1 MSINIKDFIKENQ
14 LVKQEQKKIS
24 MPKLFQTRGIGWIAI
39 IVSLIALLGT
49 ILAFNMSWL
58 IGIIWLVLVFIA
70 LMFIFKTLRE
80 MSEDTAHYLTN
91 LSYRIKRSGEESAL
105 QMPVALIL
113 YNENHA
119 INWVNPY
126 MQSLLGDEIIIGQK
140 LSDVCEPMEQAVE
153 AAIES
158 AETNEGEDEATTHKT
173 RLAFKDR
180 YFEVTVQTDIQV
192 IYLYDVTE
200 NEAIKQNYEDHRL
213 FIGLVSV
220 DNYDEVTESMSDANA
235 STLRTFLTRS
245 FTNWMDAHQIYTR
258 RTAVDRF
265 MIIGYDEGLK
275 QAESDKFSILDD
287 IREATSAQNMPLTL
301 SIGIAYHEL
310 SINRLA
316 ENAQSNLD
324 LALGRGGD
332 QVVVKAEDGEA
343 RFYGGNTN
351 PMVKRTRVR
360 ARVISQALSD
370 LISQADQV
378 FIMGHSKP
386 DMDSFGAALGVRR
399 IAQMHDK
406 PSWVVY
412 DTTQPAHSDIKKL
425 LVELSGESR
434 NENAVIMPDEVLN
447 QATEHSL
454 LIMVDHSKPSITE
467 SEPVYQRLRERV
479 IVIDHHRRGE
489 EFPEEPQ
496 LVYVE
501 SYASSSSELVSELFE
516 YQPNNRARGLTRV
529 EATAMLAGIQVDTK
543 SFTLRTGTRTFDA
556 ASYLRSV
563 GADGTL
569 IQDLMKES
577 VEATRDRSRLIEQV
591 KVNNGVAIVVGEDTM
606 TYDPV
611 VGAQAADSLL
621 QLIDV
626 KRSFVI
632 TRRDEE
638 TIAIS
643 ARSDGT
649 ENVQIVM
656 EQMGGGG
663 HLSNA
668 ATQLKE
674 ITTDQA
680 HAQLQAILD
689 EQAETEE

>member
-1 MSINIKDFIKENQ
+1 MKQWQNKIKI
-14 LVKQEQKKIS
+14 
-24 MPKLFQTRGIGWIAI
+24 PRLFQNRSIGWIVI
-39 IVSLIALLGT
+39 LVSLIALLGL
-49 ILAFNMSWL
+49 ILAFNVNWL
-58 IGIIWLVLVFIA
+58 IGVVWLILVLIA
-70 LMFIFKTLRE
+70 LTIIFRTLRDI
-80 MSEDTAHYLTN
+80 SDDTAQYLTN

-105 QMPVALIL
+105 QMPVGLLL
-113 YNENHA
+113 YNETHTV
-119 INWVNPY
+119 NWVNPY
-126 MQSLLGDEIIIGQK
+126 LQDLLGSEIIIGSQ
-140 LSDVCEPMEQAVE
+140 LSDLSEALENIVEQATQADSE
-153 AAIES
+153 NH
-158 AETNEGEDEATTHKT
+158 TDEDDQADSPKRT
-173 RLAFKDR
+173 RLEWLGR
-180 YFEVTVQTDIQV
+180 IFEVLVQTDIQV
-192 IYLYDVTE
+192 IYFYDVTE
-200 NEAIKQNYEDHRL
+200 NAAIKQTYEDHRL

-220 DNYDEVTESMSDANA
+220 DNYDETTESMSDANA
-235 STLRTFLTRS
+235 SALRTFLTRS
-245 FTNWMDAHQIYTR
+245 LTNWMDAHEVYTR
-258 RTAVDRF
+258 RIAVDRF
-265 MIIGYDEGLK
+265 MLIGYDAGLE
-275 QAESDKFSILDD
+275 QAEADRFSILDD
-287 IREATSAQNMPLTL
+287 VREATSAQNMPLTL
-301 SIGIAYHEL
+301 SIGIAYHEA

-332 QVVVKAEDGEA
+332 QVVVRAEDGEA

-370 LISQADQV
+370 LIMQADQV
-378 FIMGHSKP
+378 FIMGHANP

-412 DTTQPAHSDIKKL
+412 DRSQTAHSDIERL
-425 LVELSGESR
+425 LADLAEEPR
-434 NENAVIMPDEVLN
+434 NENALIEPSDVLN

-454 LIMVDHSKPSITE
+454 LILVDHSKPSITE
-467 SEPVYQRLRERV
+467 SRDVYDLLSDHVV
-479 IVIDHHRRGE
+479 IIDHHRRGE
-489 EFPEEPQ
+489 EFPAEPQ

-516 YQPNNRARGLTRV
+516 YQPNKQGRGLTRV
-529 EATAMLAGIQVDTK
+529 EASAMLAGIQIDTK

-569 IQDLMKES
+569 IQDFMKES
-577 VEATRDRSRLIEQV
+577 VDSYRDRSRLIEQV
-591 KVNNGVAIVVGEDTM
+591 QVYDDVAVVVADDNIQ
-606 TYDPV
+606 YDSV
-611 VGAQAADSLL
+611 VAAQAADSLL
-621 QLIDV
+621 QLIGV

-632 TRRDEE
+632 TRRDDE

-656 EQMGGGG
+656 EQLGGGG

-668 ATQLKE
+668 ATQLHD
-674 ITTDQA
+674 TTTQDA
-680 HAQLQAILD
+680 
-689 EQAETEE
+689 AEMLKQTLTELAENEE

>member
-1 MSINIKDFIKENQ
+1 MKQWQNKIKI
-14 LVKQEQKKIS
+14 
-24 MPKLFQTRGIGWIAI
+24 PRLFQNRSIGWIVI
-39 IVSLIALLGT
+39 LVSLIALLGL
-49 ILAFNMSWL
+49 ILAFNVSWL
-58 IGIIWLVLVFIA
+58 IGVIWLILVLIA
-70 LMFIFKTLRE
+70 LTIIFRTLRGI
-80 MSEDTAHYLTN
+80 SDDTAQYLTN

-105 QMPVALIL
+105 QMPVGLLL
-113 YNENHA
+113 YNETHTV
-119 INWVNPY
+119 NWVNPY
-126 MQSLLGDEIIIGQK
+126 LQDLLGSEIIIGHQ
-140 LSDVCEPMEQAVE
+140 LSDLSEALEKIVDQATQAQDEEQTTDDN
-153 AAIES
+153 
-158 AETNEGEDEATTHKT
+158 ETTNRT
-173 RLAFKDR
+173 RLEWLDR
-180 YFEVTVQTDIQV
+180 VFEVTVQTDIQV
-192 IYLYDVTE
+192 IYFYDVTE
-200 NEAIKQNYEDHRL
+200 NESIKKEYEDHRL

-220 DNYDEVTESMSDANA
+220 DNYDEITESMSDANA
-235 STLRTFLTRS
+235 SALRTFLTRS
-245 FTNWMDAHQIYTR
+245 LTNWMDGHEIYTR
-258 RTAVDRF
+258 RISVDRF
-265 MIIGYDEGLK
+265 MLIGYDAGLE
-275 QAESDKFSILDD
+275 QAESDRFSILDD
-287 IREATSAQNMPLTL
+287 VREATSAQNMPLTL
-301 SIGIAYHEL
+301 SIGIAYHEA

-332 QVVVKAEDGEA
+332 QVVVRAEDGEA

-370 LISQADQV
+370 LIIQADQV
-378 FIMGHSKP
+378 FIMGHANP

-412 DTTQPAHSDIKKL
+412 DRSQSAHSDIERL
-425 LVELSGESR
+425 LADLSEEPR
-434 NENAVIMPDEVLN
+434 NENAIIEPNDVLS

-467 SEPVYQRLRERV
+467 SREVYDRLSDHVV
-479 IVIDHHRRGE
+479 IIDHHRRGE
-489 EFPEEPQ
+489 EFPSEPQ

-516 YQPNNRARGLTRV
+516 YQPNKQGRGLTRV
-529 EATAMLAGIQVDTK
+529 EASAMLAGIQIDTK

-569 IQDLMKES
+569 IQDFMKES
-577 VEATRDRSRLIEQV
+577 VDSYRDRSRLIEQV
-591 KVNNGVAIVVGEDTM
+591 QVYDDVAVVVADDNIQ
-606 TYDPV
+606 YDSV
-611 VGAQAADSLL
+611 VAAQAADSLL
-621 QLIDV
+621 QLIGV

-632 TRRDEE
+632 TRRDDD

-668 ATQLKE
+668 ATQLHD
-674 ITTDQA
+674 TTTQA
-680 HAQLQAILD
+680 A
-689 EQAETEE
+689 AEMLKQTLTDLAENEE